1 MVWINGIGQK
11 ETALLWRSRAV
22 SEGKD
27 KKDRKDHEP

>member
-1 MVWINGIGQK
+1 MARVMEAGQK